1 MPQDSDFQ
9 TVTAESLQRIDDIFV
24 IAQNFQTEALTR
36 MDTMITQAT
45 AQAAAL
51 NAVTYSPSF
60 DTHNLTYSGPGAVSA
75 PDYSAEGPSAP
86 TLDSLNANPTFSY
99 TDGGYTD
106 LLKTEIDTALSN
118 VFGGTT
124 IVPTAIWDAI
134 YLRAKGKLT
143 LAQTGRDWE
152 ASNFGANLGW
162 VYPSQTTNARLDA
175 SQEQTDRET
184 IALVVEQAIQE
195 ARERHTDYW
204 QAVKDGTQFE
214 NVWIQEYQQRE
225 NRALQAAVQAVT
237 QANAINQLIIASNDQ
252 ILREYGIKW
261 DNALKHIEASTRRFA
276 VLVQE
281 AGQDIDS
288 ERARLGYEQAKLDK
302 GFKTEDGDTQLEIS
316 RAELGNILV
325 QSLTQTANLM
335 AAMAQG
341 ALAASDVSVGTGT
354 SYTYGESLTL

>member
-1 MPQDSDFQ
+1 MPQDTDFQ
-9 TVTAESLQRIDDIFV
+9 LVTAESLQRIDEIFTL
-24 IAQNFQTEALTR
+24 ANTFKTDTLTR

-45 AQAAAL
+45 TLVDTLSTVA
-51 NAVTYSPSF
+51 YSPTF
-60 DTHNLTYSGPGAVSA
+60 DTHNLTYSSPSSASA
-75 PDYSAEGPSAP
+75 PDYSGTGPAAP
-86 TLDSLNANPTFSY
+86 TLDSLNAHPTFSY

-134 YLRAKGKLT
+134 YTRAKGKLT

-162 VYPSQTTNARLDA
+162 SYPSQVTNARLDR

-204 QAVKDGTQFE
+204 NAVQQGVAFE
-214 NVWIQEYQQRE
+214 NIWIQEYQQRE
-225 NRALQAAVQAVT
+225 GRALEAAVQAVT
-237 QANAINQLIIASNDQ
+237 QANAINQLIIASNDLD
-252 ILREYGIKW
+252 LREYGIKW
-261 DNALKHIEASTRRFA
+261 ETPLKYIAEETKRFA

-281 AGQDIDS
+281 ASQDIDS
-288 ERARLGYEQAKLDK
+288 ERTRLGYEQAKLDK
-302 GFKTEDGDTQLEIS
+302 GFRTEDGDTNFEVQRAQLGE
-316 RAELGNILV
+316 V
-325 QSLTQTANLM
+325 LTNALSQVANFM

-354 SYTYGESLTL
+354 SYGYDENLQL